1 MLRLFKKSWLENKRQ
16 ARTVNR
22 KMTAQQRQIEAWLS
36 NSDSLEEIERKQ
48 RLLTRAGDDL
58 TKLEEYYYRGKA

>member
-1 MLRLFKKSWLENKRQ
+1 MLRLFKKYWLENKRR

-22 KMTAQQRQIEAWLS
+22 KMTAKQRQIEAWLS
-36 NSDSLEEIERKQ
+36 NSNSLEEIERKQ

>member
-1 MLRLFKKSWLENKRQ
+1 MLKQVKEYFKANKNQ
-16 ARTVNR
+16 ARSVNR

>member
-1 MLRLFKKSWLENKRQ
+1 MLRLFKKYWLENKRQ

>member
-1 MLRLFKKSWLENKRQ
+1 MLRLFKKYWLENKRR

>member
-1 MLRLFKKSWLENKRQ
+1 MLRLFKKYWLENKHR
-16 ARTVNR
+16 ARAVNR